1 MFDHEY
7 LTTQQSPTA
16 SLWGVVSLAAFG
28 GWSAYWAI
36 FWTIFWRLRP
46 NVVEDESNE
55 WYIALAVASA
65 ALAITAL
72 TLGGSL
78 ANRRNVSIWW
88 LPTSFAFGFV
98 AALALTALVSF
109 WHAATFHAE

>member
-1 MFDHEY
+1 MFKHEH
-7 LTTQQSPTA
+7 LTTQGTPNA
-16 SLWGVVSLAAFG
+16 GLWGLLGLAAFG

-65 ALAITAL
+65 ALATIAL
-72 TLGGSL
+72 ALGGSL
-78 ANRRNVSIWW
+78 ANRRHVSMWW

-109 WHAATFHAE
+109 SRAATTQGE